1 MTTLIA
7 SRDAACLRKMAAN
20 ASTTAATAQRA
31 LALTSDPVARGLLA
45 ELIAAQQA
53 TASAA
58 GRLADRIDPP
68 ATGGIQP

>member
-1 MTTLIA
+1 VTTQLA
-7 SRDAACLRKMAAN
+7 SRDAACLRKMAAS
-20 ASTTAATAQRA
+20 ATTTAATARQA
-31 LALTSDPVARGLLA
+31 LELTSDPVTRGLLA